1 MGDDHWPCGIEV
13 NRATLETFLRDH
25 NSQGYSALLTTTHIT
40 MTAPTAASSS
50 EMTTPGVPP
59 VPTSFALFKAFFFI
73 GLTGFGGVLP
83 WARRMLVE
91 RLGWLTSR
99 EFAELLPLAQLL
111 PGPNVA
117 NIATVLGR
125 QYRGAKGAAV
135 AVFAL
140 YLAPTIITIGV
151 GYAYARWGHAPVTA
165 HLFAGLMPA
174 ATGLV
179 IATVLKLVTSLPRG
193 VASIVLVAATFI
205 SIALMKIPLLIVLA
219 VLGPLGTI
227 TMLWRA
233 QKD

>member
-1 MGDDHWPCGIEV
+1 
-13 NRATLETFLRDH
+13 
-25 NSQGYSALLTTTHIT
+25 
-40 MTAPTAASSS
+40 MTAHTIRDISPAASSS
-50 EMTTPGVPP
+50 SDADTCGTPP
-59 VPTSFALFKAFFFI
+59 VPTSYALLKAFFLI

-91 RLGWLTSR
+91 RLGWMTNR

-125 QYRGAKGAAV
+125 QYRGAKGAAI
-135 AVFAL
+135 AVFGL

-151 GYAYARWGHAPVTA
+151 GYAYARWGHAPITA

-193 VASIVLVAATFI
+193 AASIVLVAATFI
-205 SIALMKIPLLIVLA
+205 AVAIMKIPLLIVLA

-227 TMLWRA
+227 AVLRRA
-233 QKD
+233 HKE

>member
-1 MGDDHWPCGIEV
+1 MTAHTIQELSPAPAASEV
-13 NRATLETFLRDH
+13 N
-25 NSQGYSALLTTTHIT
+25 
-40 MTAPTAASSS
+40 AS
-50 EMTTPGVPP
+50 GAPP
-59 VPTSFALFKAFFFI
+59 VPTSLALFKAFFFI

-91 RLGWLTSR
+91 RLGWLTNR

-125 QYRGAKGAAV
+125 QYHGAKGAAI

-140 YLAPTIITIGV
+140 YLAPTIITIGI
-151 GYAYARWGHAPVTA
+151 GYAYARWGHAATTA

-205 SIALMKIPLLIVLA
+205 AIALMKLPLLLVLA
-219 VLGPLGTI
+219 VLGPLGTLA
-227 TMLWRA
+227 MLRRA
-233 QKD
+233 RKE

>member
-1 MGDDHWPCGIEV
+1 MTAHTISEIPPAPAASEV
-13 NRATLETFLRDH
+13 NTSGA
-25 NSQGYSALLTTTHIT
+25 
-40 MTAPTAASSS
+40 
-50 EMTTPGVPP
+50 PP
-59 VPTSFALFKAFFFI
+59 VPTSLALFKAFFLI

-91 RLGWLTSR
+91 RLGWLSNR

-125 QYRGAKGAAV
+125 QYRGAKGAAI
-135 AVFAL
+135 AVFGL
-140 YLAPTIITIGV
+140 YLAPTIITVGV
-151 GYAYARWGHAPVTA
+151 GYAYARWGHAAITA

-193 VASIVLVAATFI
+193 AASIVLVTATFI
-205 SIALMKIPLLIVLA
+205 AIAVMKLPLLLVLA
-219 VLGPLGTI
+219 VLGPLGTMA
-227 TMLWRA
+227 MLRRA
-233 QKD
+233 REE

>member
-1 MGDDHWPCGIEV
+1 
-13 NRATLETFLRDH
+13 
-25 NSQGYSALLTTTHIT
+25 
-40 MTAPTAASSS
+40 MTAHTINQISPAATISS
-50 EMTTPGVPP
+50 EANASGVPP
-59 VPTSFALFKAFFFI
+59 APTSFALFKAFFFI

-91 RLGWLTSR
+91 RLGWLTNR

-135 AVFAL
+135 AVFGL

-151 GYAYARWGHAPVTA
+151 GYAYARWGHAPITA

-193 VASIVLVAATFI
+193 ASSIVLVGATFI
-205 SIALMKIPLLIVLA
+205 AIAIMKIPLLIVLA
-219 VLGPLGTI
+219 VLGPLGTF
-227 TMLWRA
+227 TMLRRA
-233 QKD
+233 RKE

>member
-1 MGDDHWPCGIEV
+1 
-13 NRATLETFLRDH
+13 
-25 NSQGYSALLTTTHIT
+25 
-40 MTAPTAASSS
+40 MTAHTIREISPATASVS
-50 EMTTPGVPP
+50 EANMSGAPR
-59 VPTSFALFKAFFFI
+59 VPTSLALFKAFFLI

-91 RLGWLTSR
+91 RQGWLTNR

-125 QYRGAKGAAV
+125 QYRGAKGAAI
-135 AVFAL
+135 AVFGL
-140 YLAPTIITIGV
+140 YLAPTVITIGV
-151 GYAYARWGHAPVTA
+151 GYAYGRWGHAPVTA

-193 VASIVLVAATFI
+193 AASIAFVATTFI
-205 SIALMKIPLLIVLA
+205 AIALVKIPLLIVLA
-219 VLGPLGTI
+219 VLGPLGT
-227 TMLWRA
+227 TAMLRSA
-233 QKD
+233 KG

>member
-1 MGDDHWPCGIEV
+1 
-13 NRATLETFLRDH
+13 
-25 NSQGYSALLTTTHIT
+25 
-40 MTAPTAASSS
+40 MTAHTIRDISPADASSS
-50 EMTTPGVPP
+50 EANTSGVPP
-59 VPTSFALFKAFFFI
+59 VPTSFALFRAFFFI

-91 RLGWLTSR
+91 RLGWLTNR

-125 QYRGAKGAAV
+125 QYQGAKGAIV

-151 GYAYARWGHAPVTA
+151 GYAYARWGHAPITA

-179 IATVLKLVTSLPRG
+179 IATVLKLVTSLPRSM
-193 VASIVLVAATFI
+193 ASIVLVAATFI
-205 SIALMKIPLLIVLA
+205 GIALMKIPLLIVLA

-227 TMLWRA
+227 AMLRRA
-233 QKD
+233 RKE